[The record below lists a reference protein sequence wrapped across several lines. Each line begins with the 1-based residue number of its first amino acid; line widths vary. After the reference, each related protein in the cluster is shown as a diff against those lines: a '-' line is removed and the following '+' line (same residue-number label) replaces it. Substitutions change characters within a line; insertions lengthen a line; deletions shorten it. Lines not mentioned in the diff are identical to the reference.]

1 MICTKLAPLAMFVA
15 LAGCV
20 AGGSGTA
27 TDMISA
33 TTALNGLSAA
43 KEPPSKEDMA
53 LSCAQV
59 GSRLSNLYGRY
70 SEIEREQRGRQ
81 RQSEL
86 VGGIVG
92 IGATIAGGSAL
103 ANAGSVTAIRNV
115 GVATS
120 YGRAALTG
128 LAAQESSTQQLK
140 DVNDSMLIAQRITQL
155 EKVKF
160 DKGCK

>member
-1 MICTKLAPLAMFVA
+1 MIFMKMVPLVMAVA

-20 AGGSGTA
+20 SGGGGTA

-53 LSCAQV
+53 LSCTQV

-70 SEIEREQRGRQ
+70 SEIEREQRARQ

-86 VGGIVG
+86 VGGIIG

-103 ANAGSVTAIRNV
+103 SNAGSVTAIRNV

-128 LAAQESSTQQLK
+128 LALQESSAQRLQ
-140 DVNDSMLIAQRITQL
+140 DVHDSLLIARRITEL